1 MIIDEEDYLAHH
13 GVKGMKWGVRREER
27 AVGRQAKREQKAQ
40 KFVAKADQ
48 IQDQIDSIRKT
59 KTNRSGKLSFGHQR
73 QVTKLEQEKKQALKD
88 AEAKRQGKLTD
99 HQRRVAIGA
108 AAVGGLVA
116 ATVTVKLAQ
125 KGEFRRLG
133 AKGKAALLK
142 QDIEFKKNPF
152 LSDPKLDAEG
162 IHRFVVPGVNPDY
175 GGIGTKMNC
184 RRCTF
189 AYELRRR
196 GMDVQAT
203 RTTSGSGQN
212 ASGLLN
218 AVTPGE
224 KLLPT
229 GKVPTLFN
237 AAKQAGIKADN
248 PDAVTPLLDLVKT
261 GPGKT
266 AIPGTHPLVILET
279 LAREP
284 NGSRGELG
292 VTWRGGGGHSLA
304 YEIINGAPVIF
315 DTQNGRMY
323 KEDSFLG
330 ALPGVSSAAF
340 TRLDNLPLNN
350 DQLLRWV
357 RNAD

>member
-1 MIIDEEDYLAHH
+1 MIIDEEDYLAHF

-27 AVGRQAKREQKAQ
+27 AVGRQSKREQKAQ
-40 KFVAKADQ
+40 KFLAKADQ
-48 IQDQIDSIRKT
+48 IQDQIESVKKT
-59 KTNRSGKLSFGHQR
+59 KVTRSGKLTAGGRR
-73 QVTKLEQEKKQALKD
+73 QINKLEQDKTQALKD

-99 HQRRVAIGA
+99 HQRKVAIGA
-108 AAVGGLVA
+108 AAVGGIVA
-116 ATVTVKLAQ
+116 ATVTVKLVQ

-133 AKGKAALLK
+133 AKGKAALGHDISFK
-142 QDIEFKKNPF
+142 QNSALAEAG
-152 LSDPKLDAEG
+152 LSPEQ
-162 IHRFVVPGVNPDY
+162 IHQRVVKGVNPDY

-189 AYELRRR
+189 AYEMRRR

-229 GKVPTLFN
+229 GKIPTLFN
-237 AAKQAGIKADN
+237 AAKQAGKKADN

-261 GPGKT
+261 GPGKS

-323 KEDSFLG
+323 KEDRFLG
-330 ALPGVSSAAF
+330 ALPGISSAAF